1 MIILKSAFN
10 NGMRACW
17 SLTVNTQLPL
27 VCVLVCE
34 ELKCTRDY
42 EMTVENGVCIVM
54 RLHLFRELHVCGYAQ
69 GILQNGVFLSWVS
82 RLNQIVILHK

>member
-54 RLHLFRELHVCGYAQ
+54 RLHLFRELHVWICSRHTPERR
-69 GILQNGVFLSWVS
+69 IFVLGV
-82 RLNQIVILHK
+82 QIKSDRNIT